1 MTKPFI
7 KQKRFF
13 PRSSDGSGR
22 KRFFGHGELPVDFL
36 DEVSCFETLRV
47 YAGRPFRLEE
57 HCARLGQSC
66 AAIGKALPCAPAE
79 LGRWLKEAVRESGF
93 RGAIA
98 RLSVHWAASARTALT
113 AVLREFS
120 GYPPSLY
127 REGVVLKTT
136 AQRRWTLKA
145 QDPRI
150 KASQFVGGVLAFL
163 EASGPR
169 PHEFV
174 FLNSAGTVAEGS
186 VSNLFIVA
194 GAKRLLTPS
203 VSSGI
208 LRGVTRDVLIAVA
221 KKKGFQVLETVLTR
235 HEIYSAKECFMT
247 NTSSEVLPV
256 VRVDERVIGQGAP
269 GPVTR
274 RLAAEFKKEVYRASA
289 K

>member
-1 MTKPFI
+1 M
-7 KQKRFF
+7 R
-13 PRSSDGSGR
+13 DGE
-22 KRFFGHGELPVDFL
+22 FPVDFL
-36 DEVSCFETLRV
+36 GEVSCFETLRV
-47 YAGRPFRLEE
+47 YDGRPFRLAE

-66 AAIGKALPCAPAE
+66 AAIGRTLPCAPAD
-79 LGRWLKEAVRESGF
+79 LGRWMKEAVRESGF
-93 RGAIA
+93 GGAIV
-98 RLSVHWAASARTALT
+98 RLGVHWAGRTRTEVT

-120 GYPPSLY
+120 GHPPRLY
-127 REGVVLKTT
+127 REGVALKT
-136 AQRRWTLKA
+136 AVPRRWTLRA

-163 EASGPR
+163 EASGQR

-186 VSNLFIVA
+186 VSNLFVVD

-208 LRGVTRDVLIAVA
+208 LRGVTRDVLMVLA
-221 KKKGFQVLETVLTR
+221 KKKGFEVLETALTR

-269 GPVTR
+269 GEVTR
-274 RLAAEFKKEVYRASA
+274 MLAAEFKKEVLRSP
-289 K
+289 